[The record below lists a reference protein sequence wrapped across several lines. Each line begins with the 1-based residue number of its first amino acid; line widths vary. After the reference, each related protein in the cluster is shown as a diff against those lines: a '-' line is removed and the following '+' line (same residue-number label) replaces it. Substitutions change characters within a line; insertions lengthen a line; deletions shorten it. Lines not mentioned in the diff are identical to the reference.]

1 MLREVLEI
9 GNSVRGGTLK
19 INEIEVGKNVSEVD
33 VRVVSV
39 APSRIIRTKSGRK
52 TQLTEVLVADD
63 TGTVILSL
71 WGFGEGST
79 LSAGMVIR
87 ILDGW
92 AKEWQGKVQLSLGR
106 SGRFEVLEDDGS
118 LPSITELRSLS
129 PPSKI
134 EE

>member
-1 MLREVLEI
+1 MKL
-9 GNSVRGGTLK
+9 
-19 INEIEVGKNVSEVD
+19 NEIEVGKNVSEVV

-52 TQLTEVLVADD
+52 TQLTEVLVADK
-63 TGTVILSL
+63 TGTVVLSL
-71 WGFGEGST
+71 WGFGEGSA

-106 SGRFEVLEDDGS
+106 SGRFEEIDDDGTI
-118 LPSITELRSLS
+118 PSITELRSLG
-129 PPSKI
+129 PTFRNTD
-134 EE
+134 